1 MPLVR
6 QEVRMRIR
14 LLVPVLVAA
23 VTAVL
28 SAQAFDLRLGQ
39 WEYSI
44 SGMKLPPELLA
55 QLPPEARAQA
65 EQAMRQAGN
74 NRSCLTAQDL
84 KDLNLGKNDDEDCK
98 VTSKKLTGNAA
109 DIVIT
114 CTGDEPRTQTIHY
127 EALSRE
133 SVRGTI
139 KVKGGSGPSEM
150 AITGKWVAAACKE

>member
-1 MPLVR
+1 
-6 QEVRMRIR
+6 MRTR
-14 LLVPVLVAA
+14 LLLAALVTTA
-23 VTAVL
+23 VTALV

-39 WEYSI
+39 WEYTL

-84 KDLNLGKNDDEDCK
+84 RDLNLGKNDDEDCK
-98 VTSKKLTGNAA
+98 VTSKKITGNVA
-109 DIVIT
+109 DITVT

-139 KVKGGSGPSEM
+139 KVKGGGGPSEM
-150 AITGKWVAAACKE
+150 TITGKWVAAACKE